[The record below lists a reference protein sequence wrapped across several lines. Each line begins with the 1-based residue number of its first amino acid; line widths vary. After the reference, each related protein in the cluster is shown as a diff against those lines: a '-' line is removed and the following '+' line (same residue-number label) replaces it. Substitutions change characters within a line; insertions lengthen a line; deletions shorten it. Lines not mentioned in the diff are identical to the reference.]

1 MVVHTCHNSIKNI
14 NLDLWVKKVA
24 PIFEFFSKCCYIIYM
39 RESTN
44 NFVTQKK
51 HQDMEANNIQETQH
65 RDAQQM
71 RVDEFAAMLG
81 QVQKPRDV

>member
-24 PIFEFFSKCCYIIYM
+24 PIFDFFSKCCYIIYA
-39 RESTN
+39 REHEQLRY
-44 NFVTQKK
+44 QKK
-51 HQDMEANNIQETQH
+51 HQDMEVNNIQETQY

>member
-24 PIFEFFSKCCYIIYM
+24 PIFEFFLKYCYIIYM

-44 NFVTQKK
+44 NFVTKK
-51 HQDMEANNIQETQH
+51 NI
-65 RDAQQM
+65 
-71 RVDEFAAMLG
+71 
-81 QVQKPRDV
+81 KIWK

>member
-24 PIFEFFSKCCYIIYM
+24 PIFDFFSKCCYIYA
-39 RESTN
+39 RGHEQLRY
-44 NFVTQKK
+44 QKK
-51 HQDMEANNIQETQH
+51 HQDMEVNNIQETQH

-71 RVDEFAAMLG
+71 RVDKFAAMLG

>member
-1 MVVHTCHNSIKNI
+1 MY
-14 NLDLWVKKVA
+14 
-24 PIFEFFSKCCYIIYM
+24 YIIYAYM

-44 NFVTQKK
+44 NFVTKK
-51 HQDMEANNIQETQH
+51 HQDMEENNIQETQH

>member
-1 MVVHTCHNSIKNI
+1 MGQKSCP
-14 NLDLWVKKVA
+14 DFW
-24 PIFEFFSKCCYIIYM
+24 FFFKMLLYYIYA
-39 RESTN
+39 REHERLRYP
-44 NFVTQKK
+44 KK
-51 HQDMEANNIQETQH
+51 HQDMEENNIQETQH

>member
-1 MVVHTCHNSIKNI
+1 MGQKSCPDFWI
-14 NLDLWVKKVA
+14 
-24 PIFEFFSKCCYIIYM
+24 FSKCCYIIYA
-39 RESTN
+39 REHEQLRY
-44 NFVTQKK
+44 QKK
-51 HQDMEANNIQETQH
+51 HQDMEVNNIQETQH

>member
-24 PIFEFFSKCCYIIYM
+24 PIFEFFPFIAILYICA
-39 RESTN
+39 RARTTSLPK
-44 NFVTQKK
+44 KK
-51 HQDMEANNIQETQH
+51 HQDMETNNIQETQH

>member
-1 MVVHTCHNSIKNI
+1 MGQKSCP
-14 NLDLWVKKVA
+14 DFW
-24 PIFEFFSKCCYIIYM
+24 IFFKILLYYIYA
-39 RESTN
+39 REHEQLRY
-44 NFVTQKK
+44 QKK
-51 HQDMEANNIQETQH
+51 HQDMEVNNIQETQH

>member
-1 MVVHTCHNSIKNI
+1 
-14 NLDLWVKKVA
+14 
-24 PIFEFFSKCCYIIYM
+24 M

-44 NFVTQKK
+44 NFVTKK
-51 HQDMEANNIQETQH
+51 HQDMEVNNIQETQH